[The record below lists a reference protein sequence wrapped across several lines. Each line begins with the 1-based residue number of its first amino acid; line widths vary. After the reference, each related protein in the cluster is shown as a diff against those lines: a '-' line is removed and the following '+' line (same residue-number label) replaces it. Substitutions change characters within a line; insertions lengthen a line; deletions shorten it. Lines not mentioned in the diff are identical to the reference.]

1 LKPLADTAKTMPK
14 LHVLLKRE
22 EIDPARLEGKVV
34 VVLDVLFATTTIVHV
49 FSKGIAGIHPTRNRD
64 EAERIAKQVGSCL
77 LAGEDM
83 GRMIPGFAP
92 ATPLALAEHAS
103 SNHSLDGGEMVYCT
117 TNGTQALVA
126 VAQAAH
132 VYVGA
137 LINGRAL
144 AEHVSTRHPQ
154 ASVVIVCSGTLDRFN
169 LEDFHGAGHI
179 IDHLMKIGGY
189 TLTDAAHAAVY
200 AYHGC
205 DSRTALFASRVGQ
218 IMQSHGL
225 ADEVDYACQQD
236 IVDVVPTL
244 VSGRL
249 MRANV

>member
-1 LKPLADTAKTMPK
+1 MPK

-34 VVLDVLFATTTIVHV
+34 VVLDVLFATTTIVHA
-49 FSKGIAGIHPTRNRD
+49 FSKGIAGIYPARNRD
-64 EAERIAKQVGSCL
+64 EAVRVAEQVGSGL
-77 LAGEDM
+77 LAGEHM
-83 GRMIPGFAP
+83 GRMISGFAP
-92 ATPLALAEHAS
+92 ATPLALVEHARS
-103 SNHSLDGGEMVYCT
+103 SRGLDGVEMVYCT

-144 AEHVSTRHPQ
+144 AAYVSTQHPQ
-154 ASVVIVCSGTLDRFN
+154 ASVLIVCSGSLDRFN

-179 IDHLMKIGGY
+179 VDHLMKIGGY
-189 TLTDAAHAAVY
+189 ALTDAACGALHAY
-200 AYHGC
+200 RGC

-218 IMQSHGL
+218 IMQSL
-225 ADEVDYACQQD
+225 AFGDEVDYACQQD
-236 IVDVVPTL
+236 IIDVVPTL

-249 MRANV
+249 VRTAA